1 MSDQVG
7 NPEARFSQNEAHFSL
22 FLGEMKLPHI
32 LCAHFKM
39 FHCKSSSRYKIFC
52 SYVCDGV
59 ENCPDGSDEEF
70 CPGTTG
76 KQELPITLKSLCHCN
91 NSLCLSEDHVCNG
104 KRSRDQI

>member
-1 MSDQVG
+1 
-7 NPEARFSQNEAHFSL
+7 
-22 FLGEMKLPHI
+22 MKLPHI

-76 KQELPITLKSLCHCN
+76 KQELLITLKSLCN
-91 NSLCLSEDHVCNG
+91 ILQILQVCNHVG
-104 KRSRDQI
+104 IFSCSVYKL